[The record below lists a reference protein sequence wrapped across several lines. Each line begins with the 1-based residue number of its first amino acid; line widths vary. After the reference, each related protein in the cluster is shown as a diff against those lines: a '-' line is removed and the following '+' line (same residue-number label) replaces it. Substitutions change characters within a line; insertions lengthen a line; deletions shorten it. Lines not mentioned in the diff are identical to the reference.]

1 LKRSEIVRAIVLAAM
16 YAVLVNVFH
25 PISFMTI
32 QVRVANALIGIVPLF
47 GMPAVYGLTL
57 GVFLAN
63 LTSPLGLVDWFSFIP
78 SFIGLMIVYKLRK
91 FSVFIGLVLYSIL
104 LGAWVAFML
113 WYIFGAP
120 YIITFIYV
128 TSGITIAT
136 AGLGYLVYKTLSK
149 IGVRV
154 FTQ

>member
-1 LKRSEIVRAIVLAAM
+1 MKKAEVVRAIVLAAM

-25 PISFMTI
+25 PISFTVI
-32 QVRVANALIGIVPLF
+32 QVRIANALIGVVPLL

-63 LTSPLGLVDWFSFIP
+63 LTSPLGLIDWFSFIP

-91 FSVFIGLVLYSIL
+91 FSVFVGLIIYSVL

-113 WYIFGAP
+113 WYVFKAP
-120 YIITFIYV
+120 YIITFVYV
-128 TSGITIAT
+128 TIGIAIAT

-149 IGVRV
+149 IGARA
-154 FTQ
+154 FTH